1 MPIKREGGSSILSC
15 LPSLD
20 PETGLLPPGR
30 YAASMDELYTALVTS
45 TGSAIRREIWEEWS
59 THRTMVETQ
68 VGEISRM
75 WVGGSFV
82 SSKPDPS
89 DVDVT
94 YLVSASYY
102 DALDHDTLVDLNDLT
117 DAGWCAESGLRVD
130 ALILRLPKRLPVS
143 QMAPSLL
150 DSETSESFRDLG
162 LYDEVCQAVKP
173 ASVHSVP
180 SELRRGYVEVLL

>member
-1 MPIKREGGSSILSC
+1 
-15 LPSLD
+15 
-20 PETGLLPPGR
+20 
-30 YAASMDELYTALVTS
+30 
-45 TGSAIRREIWEEWS
+45 
-59 THRTMVETQ
+59 MVETQ

-94 YLVSASYY
+94 YLVSAHYY
-102 DALDHDTLVDLNDLT
+102 DALDHDTLVDLSDLT
-117 DAGWCAESGLRVD
+117 DAGWCAERGLRVD
-130 ALILRLPKRLPVS
+130 ALILRLPKRLAVS

-150 DSETSESFRDLG
+150 DRETSESFRDLG

-173 ASVHSVP
+173 SSVHSVP